1 MKYRL
6 SFISRT
12 ARVLS
17 ALAVLGASVFDAQ
30 ALGVGRLNVQS
41 ALGEG
46 LRAEID
52 LLSISAEE
60 LASLSVRIAS
70 PDVYRQAGVDYSAVL
85 AGTRAVVVPGA
96 DGRASLR
103 LSSDRAVQEPFI
115 ELILELNW
123 TSGRLVREFT
133 LLFDPPGARG
143 ASSAQAP
150 VAPVISAAPMAA
162 TPKALPAAPADA
174 TGPAAVA
181 ASPRPAAQAMP
192 AIPAL
197 PAKPAKPIKPDAV
210 VPEPAVSSTGQRYPV
225 RPGDTLYGVAGR
237 LQGPGVSLDQMLV
250 GLYRTNPEAFI
261 ERNVNRL
268 RAGVVLAVPTA
279 DEVRDLSSADLQ
291 RLISAQSI
299 DFGAYRS
306 RLAQGAP
313 QAQAQEPGRQ
323 AQGKLR
329 AAVDDRK
336 QSGAASP
343 DKLKLSGGA
352 ASTPEA
358 EIARAAES
366 RDNAARV
373 AELSRNVEAL
383 KVLRQG
389 AAAANPAANPSINQ
403 APAGGAA
410 SSPSAASAPWPAD
423 PAQGAMIDRL
433 AAKSWLL
440 PGAGVLALLLA
451 GVGAWR
457 LRGRFGKAAGE
468 TSFLSSR
475 AQADAFFGASGG
487 QQVDTREA
495 TRESTL
501 GYSLS
506 QIDAIGDVDPV
517 AEAEVYLAYGRELQA
532 EEILKEALRN
542 APERMAV
549 RSKLLEL
556 YAKRR
561 DTQAFELLATELL
574 AMSHGAG
581 EDWARAQSLGQ
592 QFDPDNALYQSAA
605 PPEPRS
611 QQDLALVGGP
621 AGASATG
628 LVLGESVQ
636 EAENLGR
643 PGLAAGDLDLDLD
656 TISDDLTLQ
665 QAAGASPSVDLGLD
679 FELEDRPP
687 APSDDAM
694 PRAPSLDGDALAMT
708 LDEGEDEDGDTKP
721 GALDEAGDTV
731 LDFSRFPEVSSGLLG
746 QGDSIA
752 VGPVDDFASGDP
764 LLRKFELAEEFRQI
778 GDLDGARDLLE
789 ELLVK
794 ASGDLRD
801 RAQAMLDAMV

>member
-1 MKYRL
+1 MKNRL
-6 SFISRT
+6 SFVPRT
-12 ARVLS
+12 VL
-17 ALAVLGASVFDAQ
+17 ALAALAALGAPVFDAQ

-52 LLSISAEE
+52 LISLSAEE
-60 LASLSVRIAS
+60 SASLSVRIAS
-70 PDVYRQAGVDYSAVL
+70 PEAYRQAGVDYSAVL
-85 AGTRAVVVPGA
+85 AGTRAVVVQGA

-143 ASSAQAP
+143 AVQAP
-150 VAPVISAAPMAA
+150 VAPVISAAPPAA
-162 TPKALPAAPADA
+162 TPKPLPAAPAA
-174 TGPAAVA
+174 SAEPVAPAAASAVVA
-181 ASPRPAAQAMP
+181 VSPRPAAQVM
-192 AIPAL
+192 
-197 PAKPAKPIKPDAV
+197 PAKPNALMPDA
-210 VPEPAVSSTGQRYPV
+210 AVSSTGQRYPV

-237 LQGPGVSLDQMLV
+237 LQSPGVSLDQMLV
-250 GLYRTNPEAFI
+250 GLYRANPEAFI

-279 DEVRDLSSADLQ
+279 DEVRDLSNADLQ

-299 DFGAYRS
+299 DFGAYRN

-352 ASTPEA
+352 ASAPEA
-358 EIARAAES
+358 EIAKAAES

-383 KVLRQG
+383 KILQQG
-389 AAAANPAANPSINQ
+389 AAAVNTV
-403 APAGGAA
+403 PAGGAA
-410 SSPSAASAPWPAD
+410 SAPPAASAPLPAD
-423 PAQGAMIDRL
+423 PAQGGMIDSL
-433 AAKSWLL
+433 AAQPWLL

-451 GVGAWR
+451 GFGAWR
-457 LRGRFGKAAGE
+457 LRRRFGKTAGE
-468 TSFLSSR
+468 TSFLASR
-475 AQADAFFGASGG
+475 EQADSFFGASGG
-487 QQVDTREA
+487 QQVDTRDA
-495 TRESTL
+495 TRSSTL

-517 AEAEVYLAYGRELQA
+517 AEADVYLAYGRDLQA

-542 APERMAV
+542 TPDRMAV
-549 RSKLLEL
+549 RIKLLEL

-561 DTQAFELLATELL
+561 DSKAFELLATELH
-574 AMSHGAG
+574 AMSHGVG

-592 QFDPDNALYQSAA
+592 QLDPDNALYQTDGRS
-605 PPEPRS
+605 EPHEGEP
-611 QQDLALVGGP
+611 LGGGP
-621 AGASATG
+621 LGASAPRLALDPSAQAADSVG
-628 LVLGESVQ
+628 L
-636 EAENLGR
+636 
-643 PGLAAGDLDLDLD
+643 PDLAAGDLDLDLD
-656 TISDDLTLQ
+656 LGASADDLAVQ
-665 QAAGASPSVDLGLD
+665 PAAGALPSVDLGLD
-679 FELEDRPP
+679 FEFEDRPP
-687 APSDDAM
+687 QPSGDAM
-694 PRAPSLDGDALAMT
+694 PRALSLDVDALAMT
-708 LDEGEDEDGDTKP
+708 LDDDEDTKP
-721 GALDEAGDTV
+721 GELDDAGDTV
-731 LDFSRFPEVSSGLLG
+731 LDFGRFPEETSGLLADE
-746 QGDSIA
+746 DSIA
-752 VGPVDDFASGDP
+752 AADLDDFAGGDP
-764 LLRKFELAEEFRQI
+764 LLRKLELAEEFRQI

-794 ASGDLRD
+794 ASGSLRD
-801 RAQAMLDAMV
+801 RAQAMLDAMA

>member
-1 MKYRL
+1 MKNRL
-6 SFISRT
+6 SFVPRT
-12 ARVLS
+12 VL
-17 ALAVLGASVFDAQ
+17 ALAALAALGAPVFDAQ

-52 LLSISAEE
+52 LISLSAEE
-60 LASLSVRIAS
+60 SASLSVRIAS
-70 PDVYRQAGVDYSAVL
+70 PEAYRQAGVDYSAVL
-85 AGTRAVVVPGA
+85 AGTRAVVVQGA

-143 ASSAQAP
+143 AVQAP
-150 VAPVISAAPMAA
+150 VAPVISAAPPAA
-162 TPKALPAAPADA
+162 TPKPLPAAPAA
-174 TGPAAVA
+174 SAEPVAPAAASAVVA
-181 ASPRPAAQAMP
+181 VSPRPAAQAMP
-192 AIPAL
+192 AKPNAL
-197 PAKPAKPIKPDAV
+197 VPDA
-210 VPEPAVSSTGQRYPV
+210 AGSSTGQRYPV

-237 LQGPGVSLDQMLV
+237 LQSPGVSLDQMLV
-250 GLYRTNPEAFI
+250 GLYRANPEAFI
-261 ERNVNRL
+261 AHNVNRL

-279 DEVRDLSSADLQ
+279 DEVSDLSNADLQ

-352 ASTPEA
+352 ASAPEA

-383 KVLRQG
+383 KILQQG
-389 AAAANPAANPSINQ
+389 AAAVNTV
-403 APAGGAA
+403 PAGGAA
-410 SSPSAASAPWPAD
+410 SAPPAASAPLPAD
-423 PAQGAMIDRL
+423 PAQGGMIDSL
-433 AAKSWLL
+433 AAQPWLL
-440 PGAGVLALLLA
+440 PGAGVLALLLT
-451 GVGAWR
+451 GFGAWR
-457 LRGRFGKAAGE
+457 LRRRFGKTAGE
-468 TSFLSSR
+468 TSFLASR
-475 AQADAFFGASGG
+475 EQADSFFGASGG
-487 QQVDTREA
+487 QQVDTRDA
-495 TRESTL
+495 TRSSTL

-517 AEAEVYLAYGRELQA
+517 AEADVYLAYGRDLQA
-532 EEILKEALRN
+532 EEILREALRN
-542 APERMAV
+542 TPDRMAV
-549 RSKLLEL
+549 RIKLLEL

-561 DTQAFELLATELL
+561 DSKAFELLATELH
-574 AMSHGAG
+574 AMSHGVG

-592 QFDPDNALYQSAA
+592 QLDPDNALYQTDGRS
-605 PPEPRS
+605 EPHEGQPLS
-611 QQDLALVGGP
+611 GGP
-621 AGASATG
+621 LGASAPR
-628 LVLGESVQ
+628 LALDPSAQAAESVG
-636 EAENLGR
+636 L
-643 PGLAAGDLDLDLD
+643 PDLAAGDLDLDLGA
-656 TISDDLTLQ
+656 SADDLAVQ
-665 QAAGASPSVDLGLD
+665 PAAGALPSVDLGLD
-679 FELEDRPP
+679 FEFEDRPP
-687 APSDDAM
+687 QPSGDAM
-694 PRAPSLDGDALAMT
+694 PRALSLDVDALAMT
-708 LDEGEDEDGDTKP
+708 LDDDEDTKP
-721 GALDEAGDTV
+721 GELDDAGDTV
-731 LDFSRFPEVSSGLLG
+731 LDFGRFPDEASGLLADE
-746 QGDSIA
+746 DSIA
-752 VGPVDDFASGDP
+752 AADLDDFAGGDP
-764 LLRKFELAEEFRQI
+764 LLRKLELAEEFRQI

-794 ASGDLRD
+794 ASGSLRD
-801 RAQAMLDAMV
+801 RAQAMLDAMA

>member
-1 MKYRL
+1 MKNRL
-6 SFISRT
+6 SFVPRT
-12 ARVLS
+12 VL
-17 ALAVLGASVFDAQ
+17 ALAALAALGAPVFDAQ

-52 LLSISAEE
+52 LISLSAEE
-60 LASLSVRIAS
+60 SASLSVRIAS
-70 PDVYRQAGVDYSAVL
+70 PEAYRQAGVDYSAVL
-85 AGTRAVVVPGA
+85 AGTRAVVVQGA

-143 ASSAQAP
+143 AVQAP
-150 VAPVISAAPMAA
+150 VAPVISAAPPAA
-162 TPKALPAAPADA
+162 TPKPLPAAPAA
-174 TGPAAVA
+174 SAEPVAPAAASAVVA
-181 ASPRPAAQAMP
+181 VSPRPAAQVM
-192 AIPAL
+192 
-197 PAKPAKPIKPDAV
+197 PAKPNALMPDA
-210 VPEPAVSSTGQRYPV
+210 AVSSTGQRYPV

-237 LQGPGVSLDQMLV
+237 LQSPGVSLDQMLV
-250 GLYRTNPEAFI
+250 GLYRANPEAFI

-279 DEVRDLSSADLQ
+279 DEVRDLSNADLQ

-299 DFGAYRS
+299 DFGAYRN

-352 ASTPEA
+352 ASAPEA
-358 EIARAAES
+358 EIAKAAES

-383 KVLRQG
+383 KILQQG
-389 AAAANPAANPSINQ
+389 AVAVNTV
-403 APAGGAA
+403 PAGGAA
-410 SSPSAASAPWPAD
+410 SAPPAASAPLPAD
-423 PAQGAMIDRL
+423 PAQGGMIDSL
-433 AAKSWLL
+433 AAQPWLL

-451 GVGAWR
+451 GFGAWR
-457 LRGRFGKAAGE
+457 LRRRFGKTAGE
-468 TSFLSSR
+468 TSFLASR
-475 AQADAFFGASGG
+475 EQADSFFGASGG
-487 QQVDTREA
+487 QQVDTRDA
-495 TRESTL
+495 TRSSTL

-517 AEAEVYLAYGRELQA
+517 AEADVYLAYGRDLQA

-542 APERMAV
+542 TPDRMAV
-549 RSKLLEL
+549 RIKLLEL

-561 DTQAFELLATELL
+561 DSKAFELLATELH
-574 AMSHGAG
+574 AMSHGVG

-592 QFDPDNALYQSAA
+592 QLDPDNALYQTEGRS
-605 PPEPRS
+605 EPHEGQPS
-611 QQDLALVGGP
+611 SGGP
-621 AGASATG
+621 RGASAPRFA
-628 LVLGESVQ
+628 LDPSAQ
-636 EAENLGR
+636 EAENLSL
-643 PGLAAGDLDLDLD
+643 PDLAAGDLDLDLD
-656 TISDDLTLQ
+656 VGATADDLAMQ
-665 QAAGASPSVDLGLD
+665 PAAGALPSVDLGLD
-679 FELEDRPP
+679 FEFEDRPP
-687 APSDDAM
+687 QPSGDAM
-694 PRAPSLDGDALAMT
+694 PRALSLDVDALAMT
-708 LDEGEDEDGDTKP
+708 LDDDEDTKP
-721 GALDEAGDTV
+721 GELDDAGDTV
-731 LDFSRFPEVSSGLLG
+731 LDFGRFPEEASGLLADE
-746 QGDSIA
+746 DSIA
-752 VGPVDDFASGDP
+752 AADLDDFAGGDP
-764 LLRKFELAEEFRQI
+764 LLRKLELAEEFRQI

-794 ASGDLRD
+794 ASGSLRD
-801 RAQAMLDAMV
+801 RAQAMLDAMA

>member
-1 MKYRL
+1 MKNRL
-6 SFISRT
+6 SFVPRT
-12 ARVLS
+12 VL
-17 ALAVLGASVFDAQ
+17 ALAALAALGAPVFDAQ

-52 LLSISAEE
+52 LISLSAEE
-60 LASLSVRIAS
+60 SASLSVRIAS
-70 PDVYRQAGVDYSAVL
+70 PEAYRQAGVDYSAVL
-85 AGTRAVVVPGA
+85 AGTRAVVVQGA

-143 ASSAQAP
+143 AVQAP
-150 VAPVISAAPMAA
+150 VAPVISAAPPSA
-162 TPKALPAAPADA
+162 TPKPLPAAPAAPADA
-174 TGPAAVA
+174 GVPAAASAASAVVV
-181 ASPRPAAQAMP
+181 ASPRPAAQAV
-192 AIPAL
+192 
-197 PAKPAKPIKPDAV
+197 PAKPNALVPDA
-210 VPEPAVSSTGQRYPV
+210 AASSTGQRYPV

-237 LQGPGVSLDQMLV
+237 LQAGGVSLDQMLV
-250 GLYRTNPEAFI
+250 GLYRANPEAFI
-261 ERNVNRL
+261 EHNVNRL

-279 DEVRDLSSADLQ
+279 DAVRDLSSADLQ

-313 QAQAQEPGRQ
+313 QAQAQDPGRQ

-352 ASTPEA
+352 ASAPEA
-358 EIARAAES
+358 EIAKAAES

-383 KVLRQG
+383 KLLQQG
-389 AAAANPAANPSINQ
+389 AAAVNAVPAS
-403 APAGGAA
+403 G
-410 SSPSAASAPWPAD
+410 AASAPPAASAPLPAD
-423 PAQGAMIDRL
+423 PAQGGMIDSL
-433 AAKSWLL
+433 AAQPWLL

-451 GVGAWR
+451 GIGAWR

-468 TSFLSSR
+468 TSFLASR
-475 AQADAFFGASGG
+475 EQADSFFGASGG
-487 QQVDTREA
+487 QQVDTRDA
-495 TRESTL
+495 TQASTL

-517 AEAEVYLAYGRELQA
+517 AEADVYLAYGRDLQA

-542 APERMAV
+542 TPDRMAV
-549 RSKLLEL
+549 RIKLLEL

-561 DTQAFELLATELL
+561 DSKAFELLATELHE
-574 AMSHGAG
+574 MSHGVG

-592 QFDPDNALYQSAA
+592 QFDPDNALYQAGGR
-605 PPEPRS
+605 PELREGEP
-611 QQDLALVGGP
+611 LGGGP
-621 AGASATG
+621 LGASAPR
-628 LVLGESVQ
+628 LALDPSAQAAESVG
-636 EAENLGR
+636 L
-643 PGLAAGDLDLDLD
+643 PDLAAGDLDLDLGA
-656 TISDDLTLQ
+656 SADDLAVQ
-665 QAAGASPSVDLGLD
+665 PAAGALPSVDLGLD
-679 FELEDRPP
+679 FEFEDRPP
-687 APSDDAM
+687 QPSGDAM
-694 PRAPSLDGDALAMT
+694 PRALSLDVDALAMT
-708 LDEGEDEDGDTKP
+708 LDDDEDTKP
-721 GALDEAGDTV
+721 GELDDAGDTV
-731 LDFSRFPEVSSGLLG
+731 LDFGRFPDEASGLLADE
-746 QGDSIA
+746 DSIA
-752 VGPVDDFASGDP
+752 AADLDDFAGGDP
-764 LLRKFELAEEFRQI
+764 LLRKLELAEEFRQI

-789 ELLVK
+789 DLLVK
-794 ASGDLRD
+794 ASGSLRD
-801 RAQAMLDAMV
+801 RAQAMLDAMA

>member
-1 MKYRL
+1 LKYRL
-6 SFISRT
+6 SFVSRT
-12 ARVLS
+12 VLVLS
-17 ALAVLGASVFDAQ
+17 ALAALGAPVFDAR

-52 LLSISAEE
+52 LISLSAEE
-60 LASLSVRIAS
+60 SASLSVRIAS
-70 PDVYRQAGVDYSAVL
+70 PEAYRQAGVDYSAVL
-85 AGTRAVVVPGA
+85 AATRAVVVQGA

-143 ASSAQAP
+143 AVQAP
-150 VAPVISAAPMAA
+150 VAPVISAAPPAA
-162 TPKALPAAPADA
+162 TPKPLPAAPAA
-174 TGPAAVA
+174 SAEPVAPAAASAVVA

-192 AIPAL
+192 AKPNAL
-197 PAKPAKPIKPDAV
+197 VPDA
-210 VPEPAVSSTGQRYPV
+210 AASSTGQRYPV
-225 RPGDTLYGVAGR
+225 RSGDTLYGVAGR
-237 LQGPGVSLDQMLV
+237 LQAGGVSLDQMLV
-250 GLYRTNPEAFI
+250 GLYRANPEAFI
-261 ERNVNRL
+261 EHNVNRL

-299 DFGAYRS
+299 DFGAYRN

-313 QAQAQEPGRQ
+313 QAQAQDPGRQ

-352 ASTPEA
+352 ASAPEA
-358 EIARAAES
+358 AIARAAES

-383 KVLRQG
+383 KLLQQG
-389 AAAANPAANPSINQ
+389 AAAVNAVPASGTAS
-403 APAGGAA
+403 AP
-410 SSPSAASAPWPAD
+410 PAASAPLPVD
-423 PAQGAMIDRL
+423 PAQGGMIDSL
-433 AAKSWLL
+433 AAQPWLL

-451 GVGAWR
+451 GIGAWR

-468 TSFLSSR
+468 TSFLASR
-475 AQADAFFGASGG
+475 EQADSFFGASGG
-487 QQVDTREA
+487 QQVDTRDA
-495 TRESTL
+495 TRASTL

-517 AEAEVYLAYGRELQA
+517 AEADVYLAYGRDLQA

-542 APERMAV
+542 TPDRMAV
-549 RSKLLEL
+549 RIKLLEL
-556 YAKRR
+556 YAKRG
-561 DTQAFELLATELL
+561 DSKAFELLATELH
-574 AMSHGAG
+574 ATSRGVG

-592 QFDPDNALYQSAA
+592 QFDPDNALYQTDGRS
-605 PPEPRS
+605 EPHE
-611 QQDLALVGGP
+611 DEPLGGGP
-621 AGASATG
+621 LGASAPR
-628 LVLGESVQ
+628 LAPDPSAQ
-636 EAENLGR
+636 DAENLGL
-643 PGLAAGDLDLDLD
+643 PDLASGGLDLDLDLD
-656 TISDDLTLQ
+656 PSADDLAAQ
-665 QAAGASPSVDLGLD
+665 PAAGALPSVDLGLD
-679 FELEDRPP
+679 FEFEDRPP
-687 APSDDAM
+687 QPSGDAM
-694 PRAPSLDGDALAMT
+694 PRAPSLDVDALAMT
-708 LDEGEDEDGDTKP
+708 LGEDEDEDTKP
-721 GALDEAGDTV
+721 GELDDAGDTV
-731 LDFSRFPEVSSGLLG
+731 LDFSRFPDEASGLLA
-746 QGDSIA
+746 DEDPIA
-752 VGPVDDFASGDP
+752 AGGLDDFAGGDP
-764 LLRKFELAEEFRQI
+764 LLRKLELAEEFRQI

-794 ASGDLRD
+794 ASGSLRD
-801 RAQAMLDAMV
+801 RAQAMLDAMA